1 MDYSNKYYELFT
13 NANKDQK
20 HQYLDE
26 IEKRPANEELIPFLI
41 DCLADQTWSI
51 RKHSAKILQN
61 YGDKAFL
68 PLSNSLNS
76 RNPDVQHWSLH
87 ILGNLGSK
95 AYPSILRAMKS
106 SNDEIRYFA
115 CILIGEKKISQGI
128 SLLLKALGDE
138 KWRVRKA
145 ASDALVNF
153 GDEIVPQLEQIMK
166 VTNDRDII
174 FWTIKTLGKLGSAAR
189 KFLLEAL
196 KSGNKQQKYLI
207 AAALGESGDVRV
219 IKVLIESLADHDWS
233 IRKAATLAL
242 GEIGEKATDLM
253 LQYLASENPEIRDGC
268 IRALSKSGESSL
280 RRMFE
285 EIIKMDENKRYLVRG
300 SMVKIGSPLTDP
312 LLKAFDTQVPEM
324 LTFAAAALGEI
335 GSPRAVPVLIK
346 GLANPDWNVR
356 RTCAYA
362 LTEIGEKG
370 VDKIAEALKSD
381 NEDARYWVTKI
392 LESIGDAGAPYL
404 AKALKDPSREIRFFA
419 AKSLG
424 KTMTP
429 DIAKTMLHVLDDP
442 VWSVRKAA
450 AESLIKADNLPLKE
464 MLHHISSDNENI
476 AYWFKRIISES
487 GHKYVRDIIEAL
499 RRGDSELRIYAAQ
512 AAGLISAPD
521 ITTALILALND
532 DSEWVRIYAAISLG
546 NTGDERAI
554 IPLIKCFSD
563 RNKEVHRT
571 VLSIFEK
578 IGPKVQEELKNA
590 LASDNPELKSNAVLA
605 LAYMKEPSA
614 LDEILLLSQDN
625 NPTVRLT
632 AIEALGSYPSFK
644 TRAILA
650 DLLRDNDR
658 KIRIKT
664 ARAFAALGQEEDVL
678 TLIQHAAT
686 AKAQGEAQTIQNI
699 LAAMARQNPNLF
711 ANLMIS
717 EQSRVQA
724 AAFNALVSAGLDI
737 LPRLTQITMESQND
751 KLAEACRKVITEI
764 KQPRETFF
772 YAR

>member
-1 MDYSNKYYELFT
+1 
-13 NANKDQK
+13 
-20 HQYLDE
+20 
-26 IEKRPANEELIPFLI
+26 
-41 DCLADQTWSI
+41 
-51 RKHSAKILQN
+51 
-61 YGDKAFL
+61 
-68 PLSNSLNS
+68 
-76 RNPDVQHWSLH
+76 
-87 ILGNLGSK
+87 
-95 AYPSILRAMKS
+95 
-106 SNDEIRYFA
+106 
-115 CILIGEKKISQGI
+115 
-128 SLLLKALGDE
+128 
-138 KWRVRKA
+138 
-145 ASDALVNF
+145 
-153 GDEIVPQLEQIMK
+153 
-166 VTNDRDII
+166 
-174 FWTIKTLGKLGSAAR
+174 
-189 KFLLEAL
+189 
-196 KSGNKQQKYLI
+196 
-207 AAALGESGDVRV
+207 
-219 IKVLIESLADHDWS
+219 
-233 IRKAATLAL
+233 
-242 GEIGEKATDLM
+242 
-253 LQYLASENPEIRDGC
+253 
-268 IRALSKSGESSL
+268 
-280 RRMFE
+280 
-285 EIIKMDENKRYLVRG
+285 
-300 SMVKIGSPLTDP
+300 
-312 LLKAFDTQVPEM
+312 
-324 LTFAAAALGEI
+324 
-335 GSPRAVPVLIK
+335 
-346 GLANPDWNVR
+346 
-356 RTCAYA
+356 
-362 LTEIGEKG
+362 
-370 VDKIAEALKSD
+370 
-381 NEDARYWVTKI
+381 
-392 LESIGDAGAPYL
+392 
-404 AKALKDPSREIRFFA
+404 
-419 AKSLG
+419 
-424 KTMTP
+424 MTP

-724 AAFNALVSAGLDI
+724 AVFNALVSAGLDI